1 MEYVQTVLVQIA
13 ATKVDEASGPQG
25 LLSELEA
32 HRDFASAQ
40 RGFLGM
46 RITRT
51 ANPEGNVLVVTE
63 TRWSNNNAM
72 ADYSALKNNAASI
85 IGRHESET
93 VPASLQVHRMESL
106 KSEHAESPNRMYDRL
121 ALPLLIP
128 IGVLAFA
135 LLVIYALSRIY
146 LILPSDAATPM
157 AAAIAIGI
165 LLIAWYF
172 SSNPS
177 VPRWQIA
184 GVGVLVLGSLAVAGT
199 AAAVYDDNNHEV
211 KVAEGPQPT
220 AAVGAQ
226 PTPGPAGAPV
236 IDMEDNKFVDA
247 DGNELSTVSITGAG
261 TDVTISVN
269 NKGTAIHNVH
279 VAASGSFEAAFC
291 KANGPA
297 PCTKPASVPA
307 GSPATLLVNLPAGS
321 YDFRCDFH
329 PDQMKGKL
337 EVK

>member
-13 ATKVDEASGPQG
+13 ATKLDDASGPQG
-25 LLSELEA
+25 LLSDLEA

-40 RGFLGM
+40 RGFQGI

-63 TRWSNNNAM
+63 TRWANNNAM
-72 ADYSALKNNAASI
+72 ADYSALKNNVASI
-85 IGRHESET
+85 IQRHDSET
-93 VPASLQVHRMESL
+93 VPGSLQVHRMESL
-106 KSEHAESPNRMYDRL
+106 QSEAADSPNRMYDRL

-128 IGVLAFA
+128 TGVLAFA

-146 LILPSDAATPM
+146 LILPASAATLM
-157 AAAIAIGI
+157 AAAIALGI
-165 LLIAWYF
+165 LVIAWYF
-172 SSNPS
+172 ASNPTL
-177 VPRWQIA
+177 PRWQIA

-211 KVAEGPQPT
+211 KTAEGPKPT
-220 AAVGAQ
+220 APVGGQ
-226 PTPGPAGAPV
+226 PTPSAPGAPA
-236 IDMEDNKFVDA
+236 IDMVDNKFVDA
-247 DGNELSTVSITGAG
+247 SGGDLTTLSITGAG
-261 TDVTISVN
+261 TAVTIDVA
-269 NKGTAIHNVH
+269 NKGGALHNVH
-279 VAASGSFEAAFC
+279 VAATGSYDAPFC
-291 KANGPA
+291 KTTGAA
-297 PCTKPASVPA
+297 PCTKPASVAA
-307 GSPATLLVNLPAGS
+307 GASATLVVNLPAGT